1 MKIRRDVSL
10 MPLDHDT
17 VVFCEHSQCMLRLNA
32 AAARLV
38 RMLQDGMSIAE
49 VTHKLTSDGVA
60 SREKA
65 ADWLSATLEALASHG
80 MLGDGPVVVPADVQP
95 VDGEVLSRLSAEMP
109 PYVEFAPVAERRY
122 RLLNIC
128 ALVRFTHQAQLR
140 LVESVIGHLAIDGE
154 GASTTTIDIRGIE
167 LENGHLRSD
176 IYHDKMPIGYVA
188 RLSELGPFVKGI
200 LWSAAINAHNFL
212 FYIHA
217 GVVATRE
224 TCLLLP
230 APSGSGKSSLTA
242 ALIHRGFRYFS
253 DEVALIE
260 PDTFKV
266 PPVPLALCVKAS
278 GWDMIARYYPGL
290 SSVPTHRRSD
300 GKRVR
305 YLAPPGVNNIHQR
318 ASAEVT
324 HIIFP
329 RHAKNGPTELKP
341 LARSETLG
349 RLMDECLALRQ
360 RLSHDNVRQLTRWIA
375 GVDCYELAFASLDEG
390 ADLIEQTVKRY
401 ELSQV

>member
-1 MKIRRDVSL
+1 MKIRRDVTL

-17 VVFCEHSQCMLRLNA
+17 VVFCEHSQCLLRLNA
-32 AAARLV
+32 AGARLV
-38 RMLQDGMSIAE
+38 RLLQDGMSTSE
-49 VTHKLTSDGVA
+49 VSNKLVSDGVA
-60 SREKA
+60 SRENA
-65 ADWLSATLEALASHG
+65 ADWLSMTLEALASHG
-80 MLGDGPVVVPADVQP
+80 MLDDGPAFVPAGTQAT
-95 VDGEVLSRLSAEMP
+95 DGKVLSHPSAEMP

-122 RLLNIC
+122 RLLSVCVVI
-128 ALVRFTHQAQLR
+128 RFSHQAQLR

-154 GASTTTIDIRGIE
+154 AASTTTIDIRGME
-167 LENGHLRSD
+167 LDNRHLRSD
-176 IYHDKMPIGYVA
+176 IYRDKIPMGYVA

-200 LWSAAINAHNFL
+200 LWSAAINAHDFL

-260 PDTFKV
+260 PGTFKV

-290 SSVPTHRRSD
+290 SSAPTHRRSD

-305 YLAPPGVNNIHQR
+305 YLPPPGVDHKHQR

-329 RHAKNGPTELKP
+329 RHAKDGPTELKP
-341 LARSETLG
+341 LARSEALG
-349 RLMDECLALRQ
+349 RVMDECLALRQ
-360 RLSHDNVRQLTRWIA
+360 RLSHDDVRQLTRWMA

-390 ADLIEQTVKRY
+390 AELIEQTVRRY
-401 ELSQV
+401 ELSEV